1 MVDFHDMEEEHSN
14 KLIAGG
20 FSKLANKLVLIQ
32 IQNQKLNGIYKQNEM
47 RRTTMSRCCE
57 FMQAAPF
64 KSLTR
69 HDFCK

>member
-32 IQNQKLNGIYKQNEM
+32 IQN
-47 RRTTMSRCCE
+47 
-57 FMQAAPF
+57 
-64 KSLTR
+64 
-69 HDFCK
+69 